1 MEEFIRIVVDPEISA
16 RGTTEA
22 NALLGLPVGMTI
34 SAYIASNSGTQ
45 SKVVENWSW
54 IELPELCD
62 QDGLTMKGRIPISN
76 SQYRKQHHLHL
87 GNNYFQ

>member
-22 NALLGLPVGMTI
+22 SALSGLPVGMTI

-45 SKVVENWSW
+45 SKVVENWLQ
-54 IELPELCD
+54 IEPPELCD
-62 QDGLTMKGRIPISN
+62 QDGLTMKG
-76 SQYRKQHHLHL
+76 
-87 GNNYFQ
+87 